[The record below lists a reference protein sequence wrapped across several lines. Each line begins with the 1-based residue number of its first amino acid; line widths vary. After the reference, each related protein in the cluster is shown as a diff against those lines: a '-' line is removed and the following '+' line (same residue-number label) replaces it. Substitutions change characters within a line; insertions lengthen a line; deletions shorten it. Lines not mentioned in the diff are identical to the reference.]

1 MAYKVAGT
9 RVSMRGIMDIPR
21 PRDKLTSTQS
31 IDGEKVGV
39 HDVGG
44 ARALKGVDD
53 RMSGP

>member
-1 MAYKVAGT
+1 
-9 RVSMRGIMDIPR
+9 MDIPR

-44 ARALKGVDD
+44 ARGLKGVED